1 MERETELARIFVV
14 RQYRNQALHD
24 LWEKRD
30 LLPNGQELES
40 KRAVLEEFV
49 KLETDS
55 LGGALFEAGF
65 ITACDEILKLCLSI
79 EK

>member
-1 MERETELARIFVV
+1 MERETELGRLFAV
-14 RQYRNQALHD
+14 RQFRNQALHD

-30 LLPNGQELES
+30 LLPNSQDLVS

-55 LGGALFEAGF
+55 LGSALYEAGY
-65 ITACDEILKLCLSI
+65 ITACDEILKLL
-79 EK
+79 E

>member
-1 MERETELARIFVV
+1 MERETELGRLFAV
-14 RQYRNQALHD
+14 RQFRNQALHD

-40 KRAVLEEFV
+40 KRAELEEFV

-55 LGGALFEAGF
+55 LGSALFEAGYV
-65 ITACDEILKLCLSI
+65 TACDEILNLLV
-79 EK
+79 

>member
-1 MERETELARIFVV
+1 MERETELGRLFAV
-14 RQYRNQALHD
+14 RQFRNQALQD

-30 LLPNGQELES
+30 LLPNGQVLES

-55 LGGALFEAGF
+55 LGGALFYAGY
-65 ITACDEILKLCLSI
+65 ITACDEILKLLV
-79 EK
+79 